1 MLYLCR
7 ACGRHPPDDVPV
19 HWDAEE
25 GRPPGVG
32 LQGVPAAVR
41 HDIQV
46 QGQRKANQLHLLP
59 GQENAGGAILVMVEK
74 ELLVL
79 CMEFM
84 ILNSIAHFKN
94 LVSSIASSSETVMEC
109 YLFTLFYLFSC
120 LLNIKRRVFFV
131 KDHVSLCIRKHFVNF
146 NSLWYQCSLLLEL
159 ELPSSLRFYVEI

>member
-1 MLYLCR
+1 M
-7 ACGRHPPDDVPV
+7 
-19 HWDAEE
+19 
-25 GRPPGVG
+25 G

-84 ILNSIAHFKN
+84 ILNSIAHFKY
-94 LVSSIASSSETVMEC
+94 LVSSNASSLETVMEC
-109 YLFTLFYLFSC
+109 YLFTHFYLFFH
-120 LLNIKRRVFFV
+120 LLNFKNDIFF
-131 KDHVSLCIRKHFVNF
+131 KKSCEFL
-146 NSLWYQCSLLLEL
+146 Y
-159 ELPSSLRFYVEI
+159 

>member
-1 MLYLCR
+1 M
-7 ACGRHPPDDVPV
+7 
-19 HWDAEE
+19 
-25 GRPPGVG
+25 G

-94 LVSSIASSSETVMEC
+94 LVSSIASSLETVMEC
-109 YLFTLFYLFSC
+109 YLSHIFTCFLVY
-120 LLNIKRRVFFV
+120 
-131 KDHVSLCIRKHFVNF
+131 
-146 NSLWYQCSLLLEL
+146 
-159 ELPSSLRFYVEI
+159 